1 MKRKKGTFLT
11 FCFSCMPGAGQM
23 FLGFFKEGVSIMTM
37 FFGII
42 MLANWLYLDQFGFCA
57 IIVWFYAFFDAMNK
71 NSLPDE
77 EFEELEDNYIWSSH
91 LDKFP
96 EIPKG
101 KGRKILAIVLI
112 CLGIYMLC
120 NSIVSALAGMGI
132 YISYEI
138 NEFLLHYVPQFAVAL
153 IIIAVGIRMIMGKKK
168 AFDFDDEKYFEGRE
182 DK

>member
-1 MKRKKGTFLT
+1 
-11 FCFSCMPGAGQM
+11 
-23 FLGFFKEGVSIMTM
+23 
-37 FFGII
+37 
-42 MLANWLYLDQFGFCA
+42 MLFRS
-57 IIVWFYAFFDAMNK
+57 MNK

-77 EFEELEDNYIWSSH
+77 EFEELEDNYIWGSH
-91 LDKFP
+91 LDGLT
-96 EIPKG
+96 EITKG
-101 KGRKILAIVLI
+101 KGRNVLAIVLI

-120 NSIVSALAGMGI
+120 NSIISALAGMGI

-138 NEFLLHYVPQFAVAL
+138 NEFLLHYVPQFAVAF

>member
-1 MKRKKGTFLT
+1 MKRKKGKFLT
-11 FCFSCMPGAGQM
+11 FCFSCIPGAGQM
-23 FLGFFKEGVSIMTM
+23 FLGFFKEGVSLMTM
-37 FFGII
+37 FFGILI
-42 MLANWLYLDQFGFCA
+42 LTNWLYIEMFCFGA

-77 EFEELEDNYIWSSH
+77 EFEELEDNYIWGSH
-91 LDKFP
+91 LDGLT
-96 EIPKG
+96 EITKG
-101 KGRKILAIVLI
+101 KGRNVLAIVLI

-120 NSIVSALAGMGI
+120 NSIISALAGMGI

-138 NEFLLHYVPQFAVAL
+138 NEFLLHYVPQFAVAF

>member
-42 MLANWLYLDQFGFCA
+42 MLANWLYFDQFGFCA

-91 LDKFP
+91 LDKFQK
-96 EIPKG
+96 E
-101 KGRKILAIVLI
+101 
-112 CLGIYMLC
+112 
-120 NSIVSALAGMGI
+120 
-132 YISYEI
+132 
-138 NEFLLHYVPQFAVAL
+138 
-153 IIIAVGIRMIMGKKK
+153 
-168 AFDFDDEKYFEGRE
+168 RE
-182 DK
+182 ERYWQ

>member
-1 MKRKKGTFLT
+1 
-11 FCFSCMPGAGQM
+11 
-23 FLGFFKEGVSIMTM
+23 
-37 FFGII
+37 
-42 MLANWLYLDQFGFCA
+42 
-57 IIVWFYAFFDAMNK
+57 MNK

-138 NEFLLHYVPQFAVAL
+138 NEFYC
-153 IIIAVGIRMIMGKKK
+153 IMYHNCSSIYYNSSRNTHDNGKKK